1 MACPRTVSLSLS
13 GLAVLVIVN
22 SSRVFAESSQVFD
35 IESTNVTATSMILTW
50 KINNDSCSVYTYE
63 IDVEPT
69 SLNLNLTINETQAVI
84 TGLSSS
90 TLYNITVRPLL
101 QDGSA
106 GIPGFLQVY
115 TRECTHC

>member
-1 MACPRTVSLSLS
+1 MACPRTVSFFLS

-35 IESTNVTATSMILTW
+35 IEATNITATSMILTW
-50 KINNDSCSVYTYE
+50 KINDSCSVYTYK
-63 IDVEPT
+63 IHIEPA
-69 SLNLNLTINETQAVI
+69 SVNLNLTINETQAVI

-90 TLYNITVRPLL
+90 TLYNITVGPFL
-101 QDGSA
+101 QNSSA
-106 GIPGFLQVY
+106 GMPGFLQVY